1 VVSVIQHVEQ
11 VMGTAVTFD
20 VVPGDVSP
28 AAVDHA
34 IATACADLHR
44 MDEVFSLWQP
54 SSPMS
59 RLHRGEVD
67 LGGVPLEIG
76 EVLIA
81 CESVRQMSGGWFD
94 AKRMPG
100 GVDPTGYVKGWAAQR
115 ALNILRDA
123 GVPAALINAGG
134 DAAAFGWPEAHR
146 PWRLGVRDPHSVG
159 GLIGIVALEPMP
171 GERVAL
177 ATSGTYERGPHL
189 IDPRTGEP
197 TTADVVSA
205 SVIGPDLGVADALA
219 TALAVGGRACTGQLD
234 APGYSA
240 LLLHADGGRTVIGNF
255 RLLAMP
261 SFAAAGI
268 PPRP

>member
-1 VVSVIQHVEQ
+1 VSVVQHLEH

-20 VVPGDVSP
+20 VVPGGVSP

-44 MDEVFSLWQP
+44 MDDVFSLWQP
-54 SSPMS
+54 NSPMS
-59 RLHRGEVD
+59 RLQRREVD
-67 LGGVPLEIG
+67 LGAVPLEIG

-94 AKRMPG
+94 AKRMPD

-115 ALNILRDA
+115 ALNILRDE
-123 GVPAALINAGG
+123 GVPAALVNAGG
-134 DAAAFGWPEAHR
+134 DAAGFGWPDAHR
-146 PWRLGVRDPHSVG
+146 PWRLGVRDPHTPA

-197 TTADVVSA
+197 ATADVISA

-219 TALAVGGRACTGQLD
+219 TALAVGGRVCAGQLD

-240 LLLHADGGRTVIGNF
+240 LLLHGDGSRTVIGNF
-255 RLLAMP
+255 RLLPMP
-261 SFAAAGI
+261 SYAAAGI